1 MKPVVQLVEEWSGF
15 EEVSDDHSVE
25 AFCRYYLQ
33 KQRPKPK
40 NPGKAGERIMNGAH
54 LLKTMGRILSAYS
67 LYFRSAVNH
76 IGAPPAEYFYYLNGL
91 LHLGEVRKSDLINHM
106 FAETTTGMEVI
117 NRLIREEKVS
127 ERTSPDDKRAKLITI
142 TEQGIQALDE
152 YYKISGKVVEMTF
165 KDINDDV
172 IVDCYEMLKYC
183 EQRNSVT
190 AIEFKNKPFD
200 KMYEHIMDDKTGNT
214 LNEE

>member
-1 MKPVVQLVEEWSGF
+1 MKPIVQLIEEWSAF
-15 EEVSDDHSVE
+15 EELDTDHNVE

-40 NPGKAGERIMNGAH
+40 HPGKKGERIMNGAH
-54 LLKTMGRILSAYS
+54 LLKVMGRILSAYS

-76 IGAPPAEYFYYLNGL
+76 IGAPPAESFYYLNSL
-91 LHLGEVRKSDLINHM
+91 LQLGEVRKSDLINYM

-117 NRLIREEKVS
+117 NRLIREKKIT

-142 TEQGIQALDE
+142 TDKGLKALDE

-183 EQRNSVT
+183 EQRNSSV
-190 AIEFKNKPFD
+190 AIELKNKPFEQIYDQIMAD
-200 KMYEHIMDDKTGNT
+200 KP
-214 LNEE
+214 

>member
-1 MKPVVQLVEEWSGF
+1 MKPIVQLVEEWSGF

-40 NPGKAGERIMNGAH
+40 QPGKKGERIMNGAH
-54 LLKTMGRILSAYS
+54 LLKVMGRILSAYS

-76 IGAPPAEYFYYLNGL
+76 IGVPPAESFYYLNSL
-91 LHLGEVRKSDLINHM
+91 LQLGEVRKSDLINYM

-117 NRLIREEKVS
+117 NRLIREKKIT
-127 ERTSPDDKRAKLITI
+127 ERTSPDDKRAKLITV
-142 TEQGIQALDE
+142 TEKGLKALDE

-172 IVDCYEMLKYC
+172 IIDCYEMLKYC
-183 EQRNSVT
+183 EQRNSAT
-190 AIEFKNKPFD
+190 AIELKNKPFD
-200 KMYEHIMDDKTGNT
+200 KMYDHIMDHKTGNI
-214 LNEE
+214 

>member
-1 MKPVVQLVEEWSGF
+1 MKPIVQLIEEWSAF
-15 EEVSDDHSVE
+15 EELDTDHNVE

-40 NPGKAGERIMNGAH
+40 HPGKKGERIMNGAH
-54 LLKTMGRILSAYS
+54 LLKVMGRILSAYS

-76 IGAPPAEYFYYLNGL
+76 IGAPPAESFYYLNSL
-91 LHLGEVRKSDLINHM
+91 LQLGEVRKSDLINYM

-117 NRLIREEKVS
+117 NRLIREKKIT

-142 TEQGIQALDE
+142 TDKGLKALDE

-183 EQRNSVT
+183 EQHNSSV
-190 AIEFKNKPFD
+190 AIELKNKPFEQ
-200 KMYEHIMDDKTGNT
+200 MYDHIMADKP
-214 LNEE
+214 